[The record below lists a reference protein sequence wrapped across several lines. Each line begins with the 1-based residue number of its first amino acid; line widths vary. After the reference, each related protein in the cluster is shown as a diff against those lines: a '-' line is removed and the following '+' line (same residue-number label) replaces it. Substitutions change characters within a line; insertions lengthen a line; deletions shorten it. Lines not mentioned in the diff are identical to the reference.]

1 MSAAAG
7 FLGDILITSPPS
19 VVLPANTVLTN
30 ALADKKTYDNPVAA
44 QRYWDDTSPPVV
56 QTTPDGVTWTTVTV
70 GFTIRYL
77 TGQVL
82 FAVALTGATPGCR
95 ISSGGKYFP
104 YASIGNTTNWTAQP
118 AIKAVDATTHKGVGG
133 SPYEDYL
140 LTTMGATFTLNKWWI
155 NDQVFINAI
164 LARTRLIISC
174 VDPQGGRYE
183 AYGYIMDDAIKLAP
197 AALVDQAITFQCSG
211 PIVAI

>member
-1 MSAAAG
+1 MGAVAG
-7 FLGDILITSPPS
+7 VFGDILITSPPS
-19 VVLPANTVLTN
+19 VALAANYVLTD
-30 ALADKKTYDNPVAA
+30 AGDHKTFNNPTPS
-44 QRYWDDTSPPVV
+44 QRYWDDTFVPVV
-56 QTTPDGVTWTTVTV
+56 QTSPDGTTWTTVTV

-77 TGQVL
+77 TGQIV
-82 FAVALTGATPGCR
+82 FAVAVTGATPGVR

-104 YASIGNTTNWTAQP
+104 YASIGNTTDWTANP

-140 LTTMGATFTLNKWWI
+140 LTTMGATFTFNKWWI
-155 NDQVFINAI
+155 DQTFINLL
-164 LARTRLIISC
+164 LARTRVITSC

-183 AYGYIMDDAIKLAP
+183 AYGYIMDDAIKLAT

-211 PIVAI
+211 SIVAI